1 MKCKMVKLAELRKSK
16 GLTQQ
21 EFAEKI
27 GISNKSLSRYER
39 GDRNPSLA
47 ELKRIADVLG
57 CEINDLI

>member
-1 MKCKMVKLAELRKSK
+1 MVKLAELRKSK

-21 EFAEKI
+21 EFAEKL